1 MVIAGRR
8 GSLEGLVKGD
18 VVILDFPF
26 ADLAQR
32 KRRPALVLQVLQK
45 DIITLQIT
53 TSNFNGIIL
62 EQDNFITGR
71 LKATSIIR
79 PDFIMTVEKSL
90 VLYTAGHITTQKL
103 EEAVESV
110 CTLVRL

>member
-1 MVIAGRR
+1 M
-8 GSLEGLVKGD
+8 EGLVKGD

-62 EQDNFITGR
+62 EQDDFITGELR
-71 LKATSIIR
+71 AASIIR
-79 PDFIMTVEKSL
+79 PNFIMTVEKTL
-90 VLYTAGHITTQKL
+90 VLYKAGHITTEKL
-103 EEAVESV
+103 EETIESV
-110 CTLVRL
+110 CALVRQ